1 MRRRIQCSYG
11 KTSTHETQEECKDVI
26 KNKMPLFGVR
36 LKELRLAK
44 DLSQA
49 KLADAAGVSLSVVF
63 KAEQGVSCDP
73 PWSTVQALAEA
84 LGVDCTAF
92 TETRSDTSKK
102 IATPT
107 ARKDKTKGK

>member
-1 MRRRIQCSYG
+1 V
-11 KTSTHETQEECKDVI
+11 T
-26 KNKMPLFGVR
+26 KNKAVPLFGVR

-84 LGVDCTAF
+84 LGVDCKAF
-92 TETRSDTSKK
+92 TEAGCDMGQKV
-102 IATPT
+102 ATP
-107 ARKDKTKGK
+107 AGQKAKAKGK